1 MQLCGAQQNMSNWD
15 YCCSQN
21 HEPHRPDVHLLLIP
35 WSGAPILGTHKK
47 MTEIDEQELHEV
59 LRLKHHSH
67 GLKNQYFGEF
77 PLFRDQGAILYFQ
90 RGKRNFGS
98 NWVQLPWRFYER
110 LSASAS

>member
-77 PLFRDQGAILYFQ
+77 PLFRDQGVGGSSPLSPTILFWAFQ
-90 RGKRNFGS
+90 G
-98 NWVQLPWRFYER
+98 
-110 LSASAS
+110 LSDIPILH